1 MSTGVSLSPSTPTN
15 PVSSRKC
22 LPIKSWLFEL
32 TEYTWQSPESV
43 QVFYHTP
50 LRESRNSY
58 SIASRRIPFWERR
71 WEYARKSALSMIS
84 VVDISLC
91 FNVAWIFHTSH
102 FELVHTFTSSITSS
116 FLGCLCVILCK
127 HVVRE
132 RNDTLRQSYAVKY
145 SSSLAIIGSTLNGDW
160 DTEFSISIQACI
172 NSSLT
177 GEQISN

>member
-1 MSTGVSLSPSTPTN
+1 MSTGVPLSPSTPTN

-22 LPIKSWLFEL
+22 LLIKSWLSEL
-32 TEYTWQSPESV
+32 TEYTWQPPESV
-43 QVFYHTP
+43 QVLYHTP

-102 FELVHTFTSSITSS
+102 FELVHTFTSSQL
-116 FLGCLCVILCK
+116 FLGVFVCDFVQTCSKRAKWHPQAILCSQ
-127 HVVRE
+127 VFIFTGNYRLNTE
-132 RNDTLRQSYAVKY
+132 WRLRHR
-145 SSSLAIIGSTLNGDW
+145 
-160 DTEFSISIQACI
+160 IQHFDP
-172 NSSLT
+172 
-177 GEQISN
+177 GMY